1 MMDFDINSLKQI
13 SLLMFF
19 AFFVGVIVW
28 AFTSRRA
35 RGFDHDAGLPLDEG
49 RPVGTS
55 STAGA
60 KEHHNV

>member
-1 MMDFDINSLKQI
+1 MMDFDINTLKQI

-19 AFFVGVIVW
+19 TFFVGVIVW

-49 RPVGTS
+49 QPVAPS
-55 STAGA
+55 STAVA
-60 KEHHNV
+60 EESRNV